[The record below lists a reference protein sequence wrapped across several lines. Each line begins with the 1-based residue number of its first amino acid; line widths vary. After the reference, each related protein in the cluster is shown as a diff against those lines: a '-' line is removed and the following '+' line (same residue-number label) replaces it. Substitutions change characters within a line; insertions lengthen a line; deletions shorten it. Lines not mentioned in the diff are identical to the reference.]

1 MPCAKIRMVSA
12 VSCVYLEEPIKD
24 HVAVE
29 TVSNLKK
36 MEGHVLEVCHIY
48 SFVYRFQLSYASHRL
63 SYSKR
68 FLI

>member
-1 MPCAKIRMVSA
+1 MPYAKITMVSA

-24 HVAVE
+24 HVTVE
-29 TVSNLKK
+29 TGSILKT

-48 SFVYRFQLSYASHRL
+48 SFVYRFQLSYVSHRL
-63 SYSKR
+63 SYSNR

>member
-29 TVSNLKK
+29 TVSILKT

>member
-1 MPCAKIRMVSA
+1 MPYAKIRMVSA
-12 VSCVYLEEPIKD
+12 VGCVYLEEPITN
-24 HVAVE
+24 HVTVV
-29 TVSNLKK
+29 TVSILKT
-36 MEGHVLEVCHIY
+36 MQGHVLEVCHMY